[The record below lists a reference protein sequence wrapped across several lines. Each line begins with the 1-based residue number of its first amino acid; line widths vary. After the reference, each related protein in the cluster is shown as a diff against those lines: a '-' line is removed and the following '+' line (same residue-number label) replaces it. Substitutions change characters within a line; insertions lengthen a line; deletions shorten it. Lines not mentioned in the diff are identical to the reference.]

1 MNSSIF
7 TLELWVSIN
16 YTMLMWKLGFYVNDT
31 HGIVT
36 HLIWAQIKGR
46 IGKLVDRKHYVYLI
60 RSEKVFFVL
69 FNQRL
74 KCVFIFMK
82 KIKVSIHIVHFERK
96 AWINYCHIFQHT
108 YWDFSFF
115 YSLFLFWFFII
126 CFVLFF
132 LSFSW
137 YVLCVVFLFLILQ
150 VLWICV

>member
-16 YTMLMWKLGFYVNDT
+16 YAMLTWKLGFHVNDA

-46 IGKLVDRKHYVYLI
+46 IGKLVDRKHCVYLI

-74 KCVFIFMK
+74 KCVFICMQ
-82 KIKVSIHIVHFERK
+82 KIELSIHIVHFEWK
-96 AWINYCHIFQHT
+96 ASINYSHIFQHI
-108 YWDFSFF
+108 YWAFSFF
-115 YSLFLFWFFII
+115 IPFSYFGFSLYAL
-126 CFVLFF
+126 CGCFF
-132 LSFSW
+132 LSHDMF
-137 YVLCVVFLFLILQ
+137 YALFFFLILQ
-150 VLWICV
+150 VLWKCV